1 MTLFLF
7 FIEFSSSAGLRQHY
21 KRQDSCK
28 TTKIYQRL
36 PSITSDGPGTM
47 VNQHLQLSTLTTTL
61 LPDTSQDGRILKEPT
76 FQQTIRM
83 PCNDEDGVITH
94 VDETGT
100 ETTLFLDPSYSQYKS
115 GDHLLLQSNTPGNA
129 NQLGIS
135 AMHHKYQITSSL
147 TSPHNTSDNKTDSF
161 YTPLK
166 SPSPIST
173 TQSGPKEISVPTLEA
188 SFPFHPFSG
197 ESSHK

>member
-1 MTLFLF
+1 MTLLQS

-28 TTKIYQRL
+28 TTKIYQSL
-36 PSITSDGPGTM
+36 PSITSDGSGTV
-47 VNQHLQLSTLTTTL
+47 VNQHLHLSTLTTTR
-61 LPDTSQDGRILKEPT
+61 LPDTSQDGRVLKEPV
-76 FQQTIRM
+76 FQQTIRT

-129 NQLGIS
+129 NQLGVS
-135 AMHHKYQITSSL
+135 TMHRRYQRTSSL
-147 TSPHNTSDNKTDSF
+147 TSPYHTSENKTDSF
-161 YTPLK
+161 YTPQK
-166 SPSPIST
+166 SPLPITT
-173 TQSGPKEISVPTLEA
+173 TQDDLKRISVATLET
-188 SFPFHPFSG
+188 SFPFHPFSA
-197 ESSHK
+197 ESSHE